1 MGLRSAITD
10 ARKVWEIPQDDV
22 VAGILDPAFSASK
35 TVNIMA
41 GFYSSGAIRELA
53 YGLSHLMCSTSGK
66 LNIVCS
72 QYIDKDDIPDTE
84 IELVNTVIESLF
96 LNRETTRDALATY
109 TRECIS
115 YLCRKNRIEIKIAV
129 SRRGL
134 FHKKVYLFEDD
145 EDGLVISGSANFS
158 VGGFKRNHETIIVGK
173 TWDSD
178 HTVRELFDTQRSS
191 FERLWNNEES
201 NIDVYTISEAQRN
214 RIIEYRQDT
223 SIPTVPGEIC
233 AEGFSE
239 KSCKENVFGIPEALA
254 WRDGRYRHQGEAVIA
269 WEEAGRKGLLSIAT
283 GGGKTITALI
293 SAYRLY
299 KEKGRLHILIIV
311 PTKVLAEQWK
321 HECKKFGLVQT
332 EYQGS
337 KSVRERI
344 EQIQENIS
352 SIEYGLDTVMVSIV
366 MSGTIGNVFFQRT
379 IANARIEQLIIGDE
393 CHNLGTERILAALP
407 PTIKYRLGLSATP
420 IRQYDVQGSAGI
432 KDYFGETIYN
442 FDIGRAIGVC
452 LVPYNYYIHICWLDD
467 QEASTVAEITRKIR
481 ILLGRNSDGEE
492 NTVSEE
498 VKMLQIRRARI
509 IESAKSKLD
518 ELQAVLERLSGVEKE
533 RSIFF
538 CTSKQKEQINAV
550 QQILAENRIK
560 FRRVTQ
566 AESADRYTLETII
579 DDFRSGKIEA
589 LVAKKVLD
597 EGANIPEVEN
607 AFFLGSST
615 TEREWIQRR
624 GRVLRSCPGKESATI
639 HDFVCLPTAEHAEE
653 CKSVVRREL
662 TRCLEFSE
670 YSANRFDQDGG
681 RMVLESLRSE
691 YGI

>member
-1 MGLRSAITD
+1 MGLKSAITD
-10 ARKVWEIPQDDV
+10 SRKVWELPQDDV
-22 VAGILDPAFSASK
+22 IAGILDPAFSASK

-53 YGLSHLMCSTSGK
+53 YGLSHLMCSTNGK

-84 IELVNTVIESLF
+84 SELVTTVVESLF
-96 LNRETTRDALATY
+96 LNRESTRDALATY

-115 YLCRKNRIEIKIAV
+115 YLCRKNRIEIRIAV

-134 FHKKVYLFEDD
+134 FHKKVYLFEDG

-173 TWDSD
+173 TWDTD

-191 FERLWNNEES
+191 FRRLWNNEES
-201 NIDVYTISEAQRN
+201 DMDVYPISEAQRK
-214 RIIEYRQDT
+214 RIIEYRQDS
-223 SIPTVPGEIC
+223 SIPKIPDEIC
-233 AEGFSE
+233 GE
-239 KSCKENVFGIPEALA
+239 KYSAKDWKENNFYIPDALV
-254 WRDGRYRHQGEAVIA
+254 WREGRYKHQGEAVSA
-269 WEEAGRKGLLSIAT
+269 WEKAGRKGLLSIAT

-299 KEKGRLHILIIV
+299 KEKGRLHILIVV

-321 HECKKFGLVQT
+321 HECKKFGLMQT
-332 EYQGS
+332 EYQGA

-352 SIEYGLDTVMVSIV
+352 SLEYGIDSVMVSIV
-366 MSGTIGNVFFQRT
+366 MSGTIGNIFFQRT
-379 IANARIEQLIIGDE
+379 IANARVEQLIIGDE
-393 CHNLGTERILAALP
+393 CHNLGTERLLAALP
-407 PTIKYRLGLSATP
+407 RTVKFRMGLSATP
-420 IRQYDVQGSAGI
+420 IRAYDEKGSAGI
-432 KDYFGETIYN
+432 NDYFGETVYS
-442 FDIGRAIGVC
+442 FDIGKAIGVC

-467 QEASTVAEITRKIR
+467 QEASSIAEITRKIR
-481 ILLGRNSDGEE
+481 ILLGRNGESE
-492 NTVSEE
+492 EKTVNEE

-509 IESAKSKLD
+509 IESAKSKMV
-518 ELQAVLERLSGVEKE
+518 ELQAVLERLSEVEKQ

-538 CTSKQKEQINAV
+538 CTSKQKEQIEVV
-550 QQILAENRIK
+550 QQILKENRLK

-579 DDFRSGKIEA
+579 GDFRSGRIEA

-624 GRVLRSCPGKESATI
+624 GRVLRTCPGKESANI
-639 HDFVCLPTAEHAEE
+639 HDFVCLPTADNAEE

-670 YSANRFDQDGG
+670 YSANRFAQDGG
-681 RMVLESLRSE
+681 RMMLESLRSE

>member
-1 MGLRSAITD
+1 MRLRDAITD
-10 ARKVWEIPQDDV
+10 SKKVWEIPEDDV
-22 VAGILDPAFSASK
+22 VAGILDPAFAASR

-53 YGLSHLMCSTSGK
+53 YGLSHLMCSTGGK
-66 LNIVCS
+66 LNIICS
-72 QYIDKDDIPDTE
+72 QYIDKEDIPNANIE
-84 IELVNTVIESLF
+84 IVNTVVESLF
-96 LNRETTRDALATY
+96 LNREATRDALATY

-173 TWDSD
+173 SWDSD

-191 FERLWNNEES
+191 FKRLWENEES
-201 NIDVYTISEAQRN
+201 GIDVYTISEAQRSQ
-214 RIIEYRQDT
+214 IIEYRQET
-223 SIPTVPGEIC
+223 SLPIVPAEIDF
-233 AEGFSE
+233 AKQTEIKSE
-239 KSCKENVFGIPEALA
+239 KNVFAIPEELI
-254 WRDGRYRHQGEAVIA
+254 WREGRYRHQGEAVAA
-269 WEEAGRKGLLSIAT
+269 WEKAGRKGLLSIAT

-293 SAYRLY
+293 AAYRLY

-321 HECKKFGLVQT
+321 HECRRFGLKQT
-332 EYQGS
+332 NYQGA

-344 EQIQENIS
+344 EQLQENIS
-352 SIEYGLDTVMVSIV
+352 SIEYGIDTVTVSIA
-366 MSGTIGNVFFQRT
+366 MSGTISNNFFQAAVSKAK
-379 IANARIEQLIIGDE
+379 IDQMIIGDE
-393 CHNLGTERILAALP
+393 CHNLGTERLVAALP
-407 PTIKYRLGLSATP
+407 GTVKYRLGLSATP
-420 IRQYDVQGSAGI
+420 IRQYDDQGSLAI
-432 KDYFGETIYN
+432 KDYFGDTVYS
-442 FDIGRAIGVC
+442 FDIGKAIGVC
-452 LVPYNYYIHICWLDD
+452 LVPYNYFIHVCWLDD
-467 QEASTVAEITRKIR
+467 EEANAVAEITRKIR
-481 ILLGRNSDGEE
+481 SLLGRCNEGEE
-492 NTVSEE
+492 TLESEE
-498 VKMLQIRRARI
+498 VKMLKIKRARI
-509 IESAKSKLD
+509 IEAAKSKIAQLHN
-518 ELQAVLERLSGVEKE
+518 VLRKLAHAEKI

-538 CTSKQKEQINAV
+538 CTSKQKEQICAV
-550 QQILAENRIK
+550 QDILVESGLR

-579 DDFRSGKIEA
+579 CDFRSGKIDA

-624 GRVLRSCPGKESATI
+624 GRVLRSCQGKQTASI
-639 HDFVCLPTAEHAEE
+639 HDFVCLPTSEHAEE

-662 TRCLEFSE
+662 TRCLEFSQ
-670 YSANRFDQDGG
+670 YSANRYDQNGG
-681 RMVLESLRSE
+681 RMILEGLRSQ

>member
-1 MGLRSAITD
+1 MGLRNAITD
-10 ARKVWEIPQDDV
+10 PRKVWEIPDDDV
-22 VAGILDPAFSASK
+22 VTGILDPAFAASK
-35 TVNIMA
+35 SVNIMA

-53 YGLSHLMCSTSGK
+53 YGLSHLICSASGK

-72 QYIDKDDIPDTE
+72 QYIDKEDIPDTE
-84 IELVNTVIESLF
+84 IEVVNTVVENLF
-96 LNRETTRDALATY
+96 LNREATRDALATY

-115 YLCRKNRIEIKIAV
+115 YLCRKDRIEIKIAV
-129 SRRGL
+129 SRSGL
-134 FHKKVYLFEDD
+134 FHKKVYLFEDG
-145 EDGLVISGSANFS
+145 EEGLVISGSANFS

-178 HTVRELFDTQRSS
+178 YTVRELFDTQRSS
-191 FERLWNNEES
+191 FRRLWNNEES
-201 NIDVYTISEAQRN
+201 SIDVYTISEAQKRQ
-214 RIIEYRQDT
+214 IIEYRQDST
-223 SIPTVPGEIC
+223 MPIAPEEIS
-233 AEGFSE
+233 AKGYPE
-239 KSCKENVFGIPEALA
+239 KECEENVFAIPEALV

-269 WEEAGRKGLLSIAT
+269 WEQAGRKGLLSIAT

-299 KEKGRLHILIIV
+299 KDKGRLHILIVV

-321 HECKKFGLVQT
+321 HECRKFGLMQT
-332 EYQGS
+332 DYQGT

-352 SIEYGLDTVMVSIV
+352 SLEYGIDTVMVSIV
-366 MSGTIGNVFFQRT
+366 MSGTIGNTFFQRA
-379 IANARIEQLIIGDE
+379 IARAKIDQLIIGDE
-393 CHNLGTERILAALP
+393 CHNLGTERLLAALP
-407 PTIKYRLGLSATP
+407 RTVEYRLGLSATP
-420 IRQYDVQGSAGI
+420 IRQYDDQGSAGI
-432 KDYFGETIYN
+432 KDYFGETVYS

-452 LVPYNYYIHICWLDD
+452 LVPYNYFIHLCWLDD
-467 QEASTVAEITRKIR
+467 EEASAVAEITRKIR
-481 ILLGRNSDGEE
+481 ILLGRNSEGEE
-492 NTVSEE
+492 KTESEE
-498 VKMLQIRRARI
+498 IKMLQIRRARI
-509 IESAKSKLD
+509 IESAKSKMT
-518 ELQAVLERLSGVEKE
+518 ELQSVLERLRETEKH

-538 CTSKQKEQINAV
+538 CTSKQKEQIDAV
-550 QQILAENRIK
+550 QSILTENGIK

-566 AESADRYTLETII
+566 AESADRYMLETII
-579 DDFRSGKIEA
+579 NDFRSGKIEA

-624 GRVLRSCPGKESATI
+624 GRVLRRCPGKESAAI

-662 TRCLEFSE
+662 ARCLEFSE
-670 YSANRFDQDGG
+670 YSANRYAQDGG
-681 RMVLESLRSE
+681 RMMLEGLRSE

>member
-1 MGLRSAITD
+1 MGLRTAITD
-10 ARKVWEIPQDDV
+10 KRKVWEVPEDDV
-22 VAGILDPAFSASK
+22 ITGILDPAFAASK

-66 LNIVCS
+66 LNIICS
-72 QYIDKDDIPDTE
+72 QYIEKEDVPDTE
-84 IELVNTVIESLF
+84 IEFVNIVVEGLF
-96 LNRETTRDALATY
+96 LNREATRDALATY

-115 YLCRKNRIEIKIAV
+115 YLCRKDRIEIKIAV

-134 FHKKVYLFEDD
+134 FHKKVYLFEDG

-158 VGGFKRNHETIIVGK
+158 VGGFKKNHETVIVGK

-191 FERLWNNEES
+191 FRRLWNNEES
-201 NIDVYTISEAQRN
+201 GLDVYTISEAQKKE
-214 RIIEYRQDT
+214 IIEYRQDD
-223 SIPTVPGEIC
+223 SLPIVPEEIC
-233 AEGFSE
+233 AMGHAE
-239 KSCKENVFGIPEALA
+239 KDCVENVFSIPEALV
-254 WRDGRYRHQGEAVIA
+254 WRDGSYRHQGEAVIA
-269 WEEAGRKGLLSIAT
+269 WEQAGRKGLLSIAT

-299 KEKGRLHILIIV
+299 KEKGRLHILIVV

-321 HECKKFGLVQT
+321 HECKRFGLFQT
-332 EYQGS
+332 DYQGS

-352 SIEYGLDTVMVSIV
+352 SLEYGLDMIMVSIV
-366 MSGTIGNVFFQRT
+366 MSGTISNPFFQRVISKT
-379 IANARIEQLIIGDE
+379 KVEQLIIGDE
-393 CHNLGTERILAALP
+393 CHNLGTERLLAALP
-407 PTIKYRLGLSATP
+407 RTVEYRLGLSATP
-420 IRQYDVQGSAGI
+420 IRQYDDQGSARI
-432 KDYFGETIYN
+432 KEYFGETVYR

-452 LVPYNYYIHICWLDD
+452 LVPYNYFIHICWLDD
-467 QEASTVAEITRKIR
+467 EEASAIAEITRKIR
-481 ILLGRNSDGEE
+481 ILLGRNSEGEE
-492 NTVSEE
+492 KAESEE

-509 IESAKSKLD
+509 IESAKSKMD
-518 ELQAVLERLSGVEKE
+518 ELQSVLKRLRKAEKH

-538 CTSKQKEQINAV
+538 CTSKQKEQIDAV
-550 QQILAENRIK
+550 QNILVENGLK

-566 AESADRYTLETII
+566 AESANRYTLETII
-579 DDFRSGKIEA
+579 NDFRSGKIEA

-624 GRVLRSCPGKESATI
+624 GRVLRSCPGKESAAI

-662 TRCLEFSE
+662 ARCLEFSE
-670 YSANRFDQDGG
+670 YSANRYVQDGG
-681 RMVLESLRSE
+681 RMTLEGLRSE

>member
-134 FHKKVYLFEDD
+134 FHKKVYLFEDE

-254 WRDGRYRHQGEAVIA
+254 WRDGRFTVDCD
-269 WEEAGRKGLLSIAT
+269 WWRK
-283 GGGKTITALI
+283 
-293 SAYRLY
+293 
-299 KEKGRLHILIIV
+299 
-311 PTKVLAEQWK
+311 
-321 HECKKFGLVQT
+321 
-332 EYQGS
+332 
-337 KSVRERI
+337 
-344 EQIQENIS
+344 N
-352 SIEYGLDTVMVSIV
+352 
-366 MSGTIGNVFFQRT
+366 
-379 IANARIEQLIIGDE
+379 
-393 CHNLGTERILAALP
+393 
-407 PTIKYRLGLSATP
+407 
-420 IRQYDVQGSAGI
+420 
-432 KDYFGETIYN
+432 
-442 FDIGRAIGVC
+442 
-452 LVPYNYYIHICWLDD
+452 NY
-467 QEASTVAEITRKIR
+467 ST
-481 ILLGRNSDGEE
+481 
-492 NTVSEE
+492 
-498 VKMLQIRRARI
+498 
-509 IESAKSKLD
+509 
-518 ELQAVLERLSGVEKE
+518 
-533 RSIFF
+533 
-538 CTSKQKEQINAV
+538 
-550 QQILAENRIK
+550 
-560 FRRVTQ
+560 
-566 AESADRYTLETII
+566 Y
-579 DDFRSGKIEA
+579 
-589 LVAKKVLD
+589 
-597 EGANIPEVEN
+597 
-607 AFFLGSST
+607 
-615 TEREWIQRR
+615 
-624 GRVLRSCPGKESATI
+624 
-639 HDFVCLPTAEHAEE
+639 
-653 CKSVVRREL
+653 
-662 TRCLEFSE
+662 
-670 YSANRFDQDGG
+670 
-681 RMVLESLRSE
+681 
-691 YGI
+691 